1 MEHTLLQQVI
11 RNQEHIV
18 LCGKNF
24 YAHPTGALIWPEEE
38 TLIIADTYLRSGYVL
53 NALMAGSNKPLATE
67 IINSIASLIK
77 TYKIKQVIAVGR
89 VFRRLDDPYHMES
102 TDLTTL
108 YNMQKNVDWIWVAGP
123 MARQLPNMVGGIRAA
138 SFNHAD
144 INFRV
149 TPLKTETSHEIA
161 AGMYPM
167 ARVEARMESRVEP
180 RIETNLEAQFEDQ
193 LKNHSSQHQIADAST
208 APDASTANVIS
219 FNQAATLF
227 QKNKSQPSEMQ
238 FSAPEAPSLALNHQQ
253 HETTLEKGV
262 MPCFVSNGKRLLM
275 PAFGGKLCARN
286 ILGDEFLP
294 LFGYDDLMIQA
305 IDSYKTYPIPHHEL
319 LAG

>member
-67 IINSIASLIK
+67 IINSIATLIK

-102 TDLTTL
+102 KDLTTL

-144 INFRV
+144 INFRI

-167 ARVEARMESRVEP
+167 ARVEP
-180 RIETNLEAQFEDQ
+180 RIETNVEAQFEEQ
-193 LKNHSSQHQIADAST
+193 LKNHSSQHQIT
-208 APDASTANVIS
+208 NVSTANVIS
-219 FNQAATLF
+219 FNQAATQF
-227 QKNKSQPSEMQ
+227 QNNRAQPDEMHY
-238 FSAPEAPSLALNHQQ
+238 SAPEAPSLALNPQQ
-253 HETTLEKGV
+253 NDTALEKGV

-275 PAFGGKLCARN
+275 PAYGGKLCARN